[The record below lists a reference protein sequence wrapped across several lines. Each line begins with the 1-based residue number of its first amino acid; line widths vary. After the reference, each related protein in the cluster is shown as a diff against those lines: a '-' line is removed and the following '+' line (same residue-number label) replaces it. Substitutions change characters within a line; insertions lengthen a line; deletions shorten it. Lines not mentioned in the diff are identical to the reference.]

1 MQMKAPTSSSFRYLP
16 IAALALS
23 VLAWPAF
30 ILAYGQGSPGKPLH
44 YAPNG
49 NFDKDGQY
57 LPGKI
62 GFNLADVSS
71 VSQLDSLGA
80 DVKGLVWIGQCNG
93 ADENFRRAVQPY
105 IGNPKVF
112 GFFLMDDPDPREIF
126 ESGKLSAPCT
136 PDNLKAESDWVHS
149 HVPGAMTFIVPM
161 NLSSSKTPSFK
172 NTYNPANSHIDLF
185 GLDPYPCRTEL
196 QGCDFDMI
204 DRYVDAATS
213 WGIPRGSMVPF
224 YQSFG
229 GGDWVDDYGGK
240 YLLPTAEQMRQI
252 LDRWRRHVNE
262 PAFDAVYSWG
272 SQRAD
277 VALESSLALQEV
289 FLAHNYGAGGRGEA
303 GRAESRGGQGQGR

>member
-1 MQMKAPTSSSFRYLP
+1 MQMKAPTTSPFRYLLL
-16 IAALALS
+16 AALALS
-23 VLAWPAF
+23 VLSWPAF
-30 ILAYGQGSPGKPLH
+30 ILADGSQRSLDEPLH

-49 NFDKDGQY
+49 NFDRDGRY

-71 VSQLDSLGA
+71 VRQLDSLGV
-80 DVKGLVWIGQCNG
+80 DVKGLVWVGQCNG

-105 IGNPKVF
+105 VGNSKVF
-112 GFFLMDDPDPREIF
+112 GFFLMDDPDPRKILQ
-126 ESGKLSAPCT
+126 SGKLSVPCK
-136 PDNLKAESDWVHS
+136 PENLKAESDWVHS
-149 HVPGAMTFIVPM
+149 HMPGAMTFIVLM
-161 NLSSSKTPSFK
+161 NLSSSKTPSFE

-204 DRYVDAATS
+204 DRYVAAAMS
-213 WGIPRGSMVPF
+213 WGIPRSSMVPF

-229 GGDWVDDYGGK
+229 GGDWVDDYGGR

-252 LDRWRRHVNE
+252 LDRWWKHVDA

-277 VALESSLALQEV
+277 AALEGAPALQEI
-289 FLAHNYGAGGRGEA
+289 LLDHNHSSGR
-303 GRAESRGGQGQGR
+303 SK